1 MSKQLPL
8 DFKHRSNQ
16 SFDDYFSG
24 ENEEVVSHLKQC
36 SDKKGEPFI
45 FVWGPS
51 GTGKTHLLQACCQQ
65 TAQTGD
71 NTFYLE
77 LKSGQLP
84 DPSILEGL
92 EDLALVCIDN
102 IHLLHEIEHHQEH
115 YFNFFNRI
123 TEQGNH
129 LIISANC
136 LPTQLN
142 IPLTDLKTR
151 LNWGL
156 TLKLDRLSDAN
167 LMVALSH
174 KAHRMGFDIS
184 PQAATFILSRYTREL
199 TDFWA
204 LLNILDHATLSAQRK
219 VTVPFLKETLNL

>member
-8 DFKHRSNQ
+8 DFKHQSNQ

-77 LKSGQLP
+77 LKSG
-84 DPSILEGL
+84 
-92 EDLALVCIDN
+92 
-102 IHLLHEIEHHQEH
+102 
-115 YFNFFNRI
+115 
-123 TEQGNH
+123 
-129 LIISANC
+129 
-136 LPTQLN
+136 
-142 IPLTDLKTR
+142 
-151 LNWGL
+151 
-156 TLKLDRLSDAN
+156 
-167 LMVALSH
+167 
-174 KAHRMGFDIS
+174 
-184 PQAATFILSRYTREL
+184 
-199 TDFWA
+199 
-204 LLNILDHATLSAQRK
+204 
-219 VTVPFLKETLNL
+219 